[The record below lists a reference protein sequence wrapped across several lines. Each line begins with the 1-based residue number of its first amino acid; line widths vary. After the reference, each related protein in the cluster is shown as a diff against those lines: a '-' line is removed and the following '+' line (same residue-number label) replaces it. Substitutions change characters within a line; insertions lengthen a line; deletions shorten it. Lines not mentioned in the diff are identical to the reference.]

1 MSNLTAGD
9 QANEDHFTPVKDFAA
24 FKRRI
29 ESG

>member
-1 MSNLTAGD
+1 MSNLKSD
-9 QANEDHFTPVKDFAA
+9 HQANEDHFTPVKDFAA